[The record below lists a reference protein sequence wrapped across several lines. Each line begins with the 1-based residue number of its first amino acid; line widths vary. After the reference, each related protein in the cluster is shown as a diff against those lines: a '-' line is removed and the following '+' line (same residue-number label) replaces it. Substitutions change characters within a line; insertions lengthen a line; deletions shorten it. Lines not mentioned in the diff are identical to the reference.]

1 MNKGAYII
9 SGTLVVLFFAGLS
22 IFALQ
27 MSDTPVSAIFG
38 GTAQADTIQVN
49 ENIVYGT
56 KERNRLDLFI
66 PAGIDKA
73 AEHGLILYIHGG
85 SWTSGDKSSMVA
97 DCKSFA
103 EKGYI
108 TATMNYSFLNFSAE
122 EKTDFTTMLGEI
134 AAALATIK
142 GYASAQGINITKAAV
157 SGYSAGAHLAMLYAY
172 SMMEKSPLPILFV
185 QSKAGPADYRTFSL
199 DSPDIKD
206 ILGRMGNSDIT
217 PEALQS
223 EKFAAMLQALSPV
236 THIKS
241 GVPPTLMAY
250 GRQDTLVTWEN
261 ALSLMNAF
269 NAFGVKYTLVEY
281 PQSGHGLDK
290 DADSTVLC
298 NEKMAEFAKQ
308 YFGY

>member
-1 MNKGAYII
+1 MNKGAYVV
-9 SGTLVVLFFAGLS
+9 SSTLVVLFLVGLAF
-22 IFALQ
+22 FALR
-27 MSDTPVSAIFG
+27 MSGTSAGSLSG
-38 GTAQADTIQVN
+38 GAEQADTIQVN

-97 DCKSFA
+97 DCKAFA

-142 GYASAQGINITKAAV
+142 DYASAQGINITKAAL
-157 SGYSAGAHLAMLYAY
+157 SGYSAGAHLAM
-172 SMMEKSPLPILFV
+172 MEKTPLPILFV

-206 ILGRMGNSDIT
+206 ILGRMGSSDIT

-223 EKFAAMLQALSPV
+223 EKFVAMLQALSPV

-250 GRQDTLVTWEN
+250 GRQDILVTWGN
-261 ALSLMNAF
+261 VLSLMNAF
-269 NAFGVKYTLVEY
+269 NTYGVKYTLVEY

-290 DADSTVLC
+290 DTDSTVLC
-298 NEKMAEFAKQ
+298 NEKMEEFAKQ